1 MEKKNTFWTEMARP
15 VVVLVVICL
24 VASALLG
31 FTNAKTA
38 PVIEE
43 NIRIEAEKTR
53 KEVLPA
59 ASEFTELEVSEE
71 LKANGVTGIFEGDNG
86 TGYVVTAEKTGY
98 GGAVVVTVGFD
109 TEGKILSVK
118 ANVSTETQGVGSKV
132 GEASML
138 EKFEGLSGDVSGV
151 TLKTGATF
159 TSNAVRDGVQAACA
173 AIAAIQSGRA
183 EKMKKRMQILV
194 NGIFKEN
201 PVLVLVLGCCSVLA
215 ISVTVKGSLGMGAA
229 LTFVLVG
236 SNVVISALRK
246 IIPDKIRIPCYI
258 VVVATFVTLV
268 EMVVH
273 AYLIDLYNALGIFL
287 PLIVVNCIVLGRA
300 EMFANKNNVLDSLF
314 DGLGMGIG
322 YTLVLTAIS
331 VVRELLGS
339 GSLLGYQI
347 IPEEYTIRIISQTP
361 GGFFMFGLAMAM
373 LVLGMSKK
381 GKKFVPEM
389 GCGDGGC
396 AGCGN
401 AEGCTEKDK
410 EAKN

>member
-1 MEKKNTFWTEMARP
+1 
-15 VVVLVVICL
+15 
-24 VASALLG
+24 
-31 FTNAKTA
+31 
-38 PVIEE
+38 
-43 NIRIEAEKTR
+43 
-53 KEVLPA
+53 
-59 ASEFTELEVSEE
+59 
-71 LKANGVTGIFEGDNG
+71 
-86 TGYVVTAEKTGY
+86 
-98 GGAVVVTVGFD
+98 
-109 TEGKILSVK
+109 
-118 ANVSTETQGVGSKV
+118 
-132 GEASML
+132 
-138 EKFEGLSGDVSGV
+138 
-151 TLKTGATF
+151 
-159 TSNAVRDGVQAACA
+159 
-173 AIAAIQSGRA
+173 
-183 EKMKKRMQILV
+183 MKKRMQILV

-258 VVVATFVTLV
+258 FVVATFVTLV

-300 EMFANKNNVLDSLF
+300 EMFANKNSVLDSLF

-331 VVRELLGS
+331 VIRELLGS
-339 GSLLGYQI
+339 GSLFGYQI

-373 LVLGMSKK
+373 LVLGMSRK

-401 AEGCTEKDK
+401 AEGCAEKDK

>member
-1 MEKKNTFWTEMARP
+1 MKEKLKVFSNG
-15 VVVLVVICL
+15 
-24 VASALLG
+24 LL
-31 FTNAKTA
+31 
-38 PVIEE
+38 
-43 NIRIEAEKTR
+43 
-53 KEVLPA
+53 
-59 ASEFTELEVSEE
+59 
-71 LKANGVTGIFEGDNG
+71 
-86 TGYVVTAEKTGY
+86 
-98 GGAVVVTVGFD
+98 
-109 TEGKILSVK
+109 
-118 ANVSTETQGVGSKV
+118 
-132 GEASML
+132 
-138 EKFEGLSGDVSGV
+138 
-151 TLKTGATF
+151 
-159 TSNAVRDGVQAACA
+159 
-173 AIAAIQSGRA
+173 
-183 EKMKKRMQILV
+183 
-194 NGIFKEN
+194 KEN
-201 PVLVLVLGCCSVLA
+201 PSLRLVLGTCPTLA
-215 ISVTVKGSLGMGAA
+215 VTTLAVNGLGMGLAA
-229 LTFVLVG
+229 TFVLVC
-236 SNVVISALRK
+236 SNIAISALRK

-339 GSLLGYQI
+339 GSLFGYQI